1 MTNEFLSQVAKEY
14 GSPAFL
20 FDLEALKKRM
30 KAVKEIVGEKIS
42 LCYSIKANPFLIH
55 TMLECV
61 DKLEVCSPGELSICK
76 KLHVPASTIIYSGV
90 NKGEKD
96 IAEAMDYEVYIY
108 TAESLHQLELLQE
121 EAAKT
126 DSIRPVLLR
135 LNANSQ
141 FGMSK
146 EDLFYAIDHCNKYPN
161 IEIKGIHYFVGTQRK
176 KLKDQADELE
186 MLEKLMDDLKEEH
199 DFVVQKL
206 EYGPGLPVPYFAK
219 DDFSDTLSPIKE
231 IAPILQRVAEKV
243 ELTIEMGR
251 FYTAGC
257 GYYFSTVEDLKTS
270 NDGTNYAILD
280 GGMNHLSYLGQ
291 TMGLKVPQ
299 MELIRKNKTNDSNK
313 ENLEKKEYCL
323 CGSICSTND
332 VMVRRVE
339 LDELELGD
347 ILVFKNTGAYSVTE
361 GIYLFLSRTMPRIL
375 LCDCEG
381 TIQMVRDFEESY
393 NLNLP
398 K

>member
-1 MTNEFLSQVAKEY
+1 MTNELLAQVAKEY

-55 TMLECV
+55 PMLECV

-76 KLHVPASTIIYSGV
+76 SLNVPASTIIYSGV

-108 TAESLHQLELLQE
+108 TAESLRQLELLQE

-146 EDLFYAIDHCNKYPN
+146 EDLFYAIEHCDMYPN

-176 KLKDQADELE
+176 KLNDQVEELE
-186 MLEKLMDDLKEEH
+186 MLEELMDDLKENH

-206 EYGPGLPVPYFAK
+206 EYGPGLPVPYFVK
-219 DDFSDTLSPIKE
+219 EDFSDTLSPIRE

-251 FYTAGC
+251 FYTAEC
-257 GYYFSTVEDLKTS
+257 GYYFSSVEDLKRS

-291 TMGLKVPQ
+291 TMGLKVPKIA
-299 MELIRKNKTNDSNK
+299 LVSKSKTNCLNETDV
-313 ENLEKKEYCL
+313 EKREYCL

-339 LDELELGD
+339 LEKLELGD
-347 ILVFKNTGAYSVTE
+347 VLVFQNTGAYSVTE

-375 LCDCEG
+375 LHENG
-381 TIQMVRDFEESY
+381 GKIQMVRDFVESY
-393 NLNLP
+393 NFNLS